1 MDEEIWISFNDEKL
15 HLFDSEI
22 EEALL

>member
-15 HLFDSEI
+15 HLFNSET